1 MRSARPELGWLLERY
16 ISHRGFHTGD
26 GERPENS
33 LKAFASAVACG
44 YGIELDV
51 RLSADR
57 KAVVFHDLNLQ
68 RMTGMDKSVSA
79 CTAEELGRA
88 RLLGSDQ
95 KIPLLK
101 EVIDLVRGRVPLL
114 VEIKNDGKQG
124 ALEEAVWRELSLY
137 KGNFAIQSFNPFSL
151 GWFRVNAPEVVRG
164 QLSCDFREEDL
175 FFLKKLMLRNLLM
188 NWKSVPHFLSYDV
201 RCLPFWAVR
210 RLRSLGVP
218 VLGWTVRS
226 RAEHLSAQPHVDN
239 IIFESFVPEPAPV
252 YFSIPDDHPPPAR
265 THLL

>member
-1 MRSARPELGWLLERY
+1 MQAYAERKTRVHGARPAFRWLLERY

-26 GERPENS
+26 SARPENS
-33 LKAFASAVACG
+33 LKAFASAVAYG

-51 RLSADR
+51 RLCADK
-57 KAVVFHDLNLQ
+57 KAVVFHDPNLK

-79 CTAEELGRA
+79 CTAEELGRV

-95 KIPLLK
+95 KIPLLS
-101 EVIDLVRGRVPLL
+101 EVIRLVKGRVPLL

-124 ALEEAVWRELSLY
+124 ALEEVVWRELSLY
-137 KGNFAIQSFNPFSL
+137 NGNFAIQSFNPFSL
-151 GWFRVNAPEVVRG
+151 GWFKARAPEVVRG
-164 QLSCDFREEDL
+164 QISCDFRDEEL
-175 FFLKKLMLRNLLM
+175 FFLKKLMLRNLFM

-210 RLRSLGVP
+210 RLRSRGVP

-226 RAEHLSAQPHVDN
+226 RDEHLAVRPHVDN
-239 IIFESFVPEPAPV
+239 IIFESFVPEP
-252 YFSIPDDHPPPAR
+252 
-265 THLL
+265 